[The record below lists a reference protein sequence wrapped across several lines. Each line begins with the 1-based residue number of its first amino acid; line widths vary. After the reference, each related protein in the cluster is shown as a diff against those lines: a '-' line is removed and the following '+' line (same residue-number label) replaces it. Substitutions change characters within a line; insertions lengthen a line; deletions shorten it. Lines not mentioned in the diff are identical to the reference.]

1 MIKNLCL
8 ESNEHVQ
15 YLFSHNHITRRESLA
30 MQVTHEKQKIPPVYL
45 KPKINKPFYP
55 STGTF
60 QARAVVSTFRG
71 PLYALDKYMS
81 KITSPI
87 MAMLR
92 GLLKNSDQ
100 LIEEIANSSSAARK
114 IEHGVLCPDDHSS
127 EHICFAAA
135 QVVEMYPSIDIEEGL
150 TAASKVYGCCYLMLC
165 DQFRQQQLL
174 PPVHPKIF
182 KEVLKFLLTNS
193 FISYQNKRFYR
204 QIKGIPMGGCV

>member
-92 GLLKNSDQ
+92 GLLKNS
-100 LIEEIANSSSAARK
+100 ESY
-114 IEHGVLCPDDHSS
+114 
-127 EHICFAAA
+127 A
-135 QVVEMYPSIDIEEGL
+135 QMIIYPS
-150 TAASKVYGCCYLMLC
+150 TFA
-165 DQFRQQQLL
+165 L
-174 PPVHPKIF
+174 PPHKSSKCIHPST
-182 KEVLKFLLTNS
+182 LK
-193 FISYQNKRFYR
+193 RD
-204 QIKGIPMGGCV
+204 